1 MQSDK
6 EAPSNE
12 EKENS
17 SKEAWGP
24 SKKPEIKLDIKQQQ
38 KEVEA
43 NQQAGD
49 QWDETGLSKV
59 PCSIPVKYCY
69 QFLIVGIVNN
79 ACFIK
84 FVMALFLIFTCT
96 V

>member
-12 EKENS
+12 EKEAS

-59 PCSIPVKYCY
+59 LCIIPVNSCY
-69 QFLIVGIVNN
+69 QFLIVGIVKN
-79 ACFIK
+79 ASYIK
-84 FVMALFLIFTCT
+84 CVMVLFLIFTWT
-96 V
+96 I